1 MSLVA
6 TLLTFRLDKD
16 TRDRVR
22 DRLKRDGV
30 TLSSVVTRGLRD
42 YVSGTRRAREPAD
55 RAAARVLPEHVVTWL
70 RELRSAGRS
79 QALSAA
85 LADLHGNGWPL
96 ERLAQ
101 ALGVSK
107 QAVQARVRRASQ
119 AIGSRASTGSG
130 SGSGTAGPG
139 PSAIIPAFVRRRPP
153 TGTAR
158 PHLTVRID
166 DGLRAA
172 AHRVAADDGRTLT
185 QVVETI
191 LDHYMHRGLP
201 SSRASADPGAPE
213 ADPPAPASAPDPAP
227 ADRAR

>member
-1 MSLVA
+1 MA

-22 DRLKRDGV
+22 ARLKRDGV
-30 TLSSVVTRGLRD
+30 TLSAVVTRGLRD
-42 YVSGTRRAREPAD
+42 YVSGARRGREAAENAPAGS
-55 RAAARVLPEHVVTWL
+55 RALPDHVVSWL

-85 LADLHGNGWPL
+85 LADLHGHGWPL
-96 ERLAQ
+96 ARLAQ

-130 SGSGTAGPG
+130 ATGSGGVGSGGTEPG
-139 PSAIIPAFVRRRPP
+139 LSMVVPAFVRRRPP

-166 DGLRAA
+166 QGLRAA

-191 LDHYMHRGLP
+191 LDHYLHRGLP
-201 SSRASADPGAPE
+201 SPGTDDSSGERGVSVAHRQP
-213 ADPPAPASAPDPAP
+213 
-227 ADRAR
+227 